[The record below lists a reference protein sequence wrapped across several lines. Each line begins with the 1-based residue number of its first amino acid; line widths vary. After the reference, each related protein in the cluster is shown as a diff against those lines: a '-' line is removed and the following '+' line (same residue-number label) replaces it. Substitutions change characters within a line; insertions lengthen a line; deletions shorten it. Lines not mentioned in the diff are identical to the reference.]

1 MMHLKS
7 HLTVFVLLALQSHLS
22 ILILTLPTDIILI
35 YYFKHSEVMLFMIFL
50 NKWDNCIL

>member
-7 HLTVFVLLALQSHLS
+7 HSTVFVLLVLQSHLS

-35 YYFKHSEVMLFMIFL
+35 YYFKHSEIMLFMIFL
-50 NKWDNCIL
+50 NKWDDGIL